1 MLLLLP
7 PPLTRP
13 PCCCCFY
20 TSLFL
25 ITYAVPLL
33 LCVCILHSCEIWPA
47 SASVFWCSVLAAV
60 VTPVADETQQPP
72 PTVLPFWCFA
82 LVVRHAS
89 SVMDCILPLMVCPC
103 LAVCAARLG
112 TAVAVYLLPHP
123 PSTDVRGCTGCCSWQ
138 LWSSQRRLLHYCL
151 CLTFIVLLLVLSA
164 YTYANECYGLFLF
177 LPTQFNE

>member
-7 PPLTRP
+7 PPPTRP

-60 VTPVADETQQPP
+60 VTLITTQQPP

-123 PSTDVRGCTGCCSWQ
+123 PLRMCGGVQAAARGSCGHRSGGCCT
-138 LWSSQRRLLHYCL
+138 CL
-151 CLTFIVLLLVLSA
+151 
-164 YTYANECYGLFLF
+164 
-177 LPTQFNE
+177 

>member
-1 MLLLLP
+1 MQCLYCYVCASCIAVRFGLLLLV
-7 PPLTRP
+7 
-13 PCCCCFY
+13 CFG
-20 TSLFL
+20 
-25 ITYAVPLL
+25 V
-33 LCVCILHSCEIWPA
+33 
-47 SASVFWCSVLAAV
+47 WCWRQLS
-60 VTPVADETQQPP
+60 PSSPTQQPP

-138 LWSSQRRLLHYCL
+138 LWSSQRRLLHLPVRL
-151 CLTFIVLLLVLSA
+151 CLIFPVLLLVLSA

>member
-1 MLLLLP
+1 MSAVFFFLCNVKRFVLA
-7 PPLTRP
+7 TWHGGG
-13 PCCCCFY
+13 CCCCCHHHRPVLPAVAVSTLACFE
-20 TSLFL
+20 SLL
-25 ITYAVPLL
+25 QCLYCCV
-33 LCVCILHSCEIWPA
+33 CVCILHSCEIWPA

-60 VTPVADETQQPP
+60 VTLITTQQPP

-123 PSTDVRGCTGCCSWQ
+123 PLRMCGGVQAAARGSCGHRSGGCCT
-138 LWSSQRRLLHYCL
+138 CL
-151 CLTFIVLLLVLSA
+151 
-164 YTYANECYGLFLF
+164 
-177 LPTQFNE
+177 